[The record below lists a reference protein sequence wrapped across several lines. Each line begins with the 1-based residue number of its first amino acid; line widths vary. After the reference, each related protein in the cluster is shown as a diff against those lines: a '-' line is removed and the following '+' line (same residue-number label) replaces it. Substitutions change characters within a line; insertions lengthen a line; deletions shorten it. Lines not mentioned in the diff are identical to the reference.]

1 MARLFQK
8 TGSFAGD
15 YSGAAGVLR
24 DMGGMLIFCDAGACM
39 GGFLFGEDPK
49 GEKEEKRIFS
59 ASLREKQVVM
69 GFDKKLKKD
78 SVRTYQEA
86 GGAFVGLIGTPVA
99 AVVGS
104 DLGGLG
110 KEICRELY
118 HQGMTDKILPSLG
131 VETNGW
137 DYYDAGQEKA
147 YLAMAEML
155 IQEEAETI
163 ADVNVIGATSID
175 MWDYNQIA
183 DCVKL
188 LKKAGAENPVVWG
201 TSGCMEAIAGAKG
214 AKLNLAVSVS
224 AIKVVEKLHE
234 KYGTPFL
241 IGYPLGEKETVWW
254 VNQVKG
260 ILSGDECAPVT
271 DPTVHSIAVDFRRI
285 SDGKRAFI
293 IGEQLTSNAM
303 RRLFETEFDY
313 VHVDVASYFKMDR
326 TLMKENDFWIREE
339 EVLVRFLEEREPY
352 DLVIADPLC
361 FQFLPYEPKRKIA
374 YPHIAV
380 SSLFYLGK
388 SVNIFGKKASLYF
401 RKMLEE

>member
-24 DMGGMLIFCDAGACM
+24 DMGGMLIFCDSGACM

-78 SVRTYQEA
+78 ALRTYQEA

-118 HQGMTDKILPSLG
+118 HQGMTDQILPSLG

-147 YLAMAEML
+147 YLAMDEML
-155 IQEEAETI
+155 IQE
-163 ADVNVIGATSID
+163 D
-175 MWDYNQIA
+175 A
-183 DCVKL
+183 DCVNI

-241 IGYPLGEKETVWW
+241 IGYPLGEKETVRWA
-254 VNQVKG
+254 NQVKG

-303 RRLFETEFDY
+303 RRLLETEFDY

-326 TLMKENDFWIREE
+326 TLMKKNDFWIREE
-339 EVLVRFLEEREPY
+339 EVLVRFLEEQEPY
-352 DLVIADPLC
+352 DLVIADSLC

-380 SSLFYLGK
+380 SSLFYLGQ
-388 SVNIFGKKASLYF
+388 SVDIFGEKASLYF

>member
-1 MARLFQK
+1 
-8 TGSFAGD
+8 
-15 YSGAAGVLR
+15 
-24 DMGGMLIFCDAGACM
+24 
-39 GGFLFGEDPK
+39 
-49 GEKEEKRIFS
+49 
-59 ASLREKQVVM
+59 M

-78 SVRTYQEA
+78 ALRTYQEA

-118 HQGMTDKILPSLG
+118 HQGMTDQILPSLG

-147 YLAMAEML
+147 YLAMDEML
-155 IQEEAETI
+155 IQE
-163 ADVNVIGATSID
+163 D
-175 MWDYNQIA
+175 A
-183 DCVKL
+183 DCVNI

-241 IGYPLGEKETVWW
+241 IGYPLGEKETVRW

-303 RRLFETEFDY
+303 RRLLETEFDY

-326 TLMKENDFWIREE
+326 TLMKKNDFWIREE
-339 EVLVRFLEEREPY
+339 EVLVRFLEEQEPY

-380 SSLFYLGK
+380 SSLFYLGQ
-388 SVNIFGKKASLYF
+388 SVNIFGEKASLYF

>member
-78 SVRTYQEA
+78 AVRTYQEA

-147 YLAMAEML
+147 YLAMDEML
-155 IQEEAETI
+155 IQE
-163 ADVNVIGATSID
+163 D
-175 MWDYNQIA
+175 A
-183 DCVKL
+183 DCVNI

-388 SVNIFGKKASLYF
+388 SVNIFGEKASLYF

>member
-78 SVRTYQEA
+78 AVRTYQEA

-147 YLAMAEML
+147 YLAMDEML
-155 IQEEAETI
+155 IQE
-163 ADVNVIGATSID
+163 D
-175 MWDYNQIA
+175 A
-183 DCVKL
+183 DCVNI

-313 VHVDVASYFKMDR
+313 VHVDVASSFKMDR

>member
-78 SVRTYQEA
+78 AVRTYQEA

-147 YLAMAEML
+147 YLAMDEML
-155 IQEEAETI
+155 IQK
-163 ADVNVIGATSID
+163 D
-175 MWDYNQIA
+175 A
-183 DCVKL
+183 DCVNI

>member
-78 SVRTYQEA
+78 AVRTYQEA

-147 YLAMAEML
+147 YLAMDEML
-155 IQEEAETI
+155 IQE
-163 ADVNVIGATSID
+163 D
-175 MWDYNQIA
+175 A
-183 DCVKL
+183 DCVNI

>member
-78 SVRTYQEA
+78 AVRTYQEA

-147 YLAMAEML
+147 YLAMDEML
-155 IQEEAETI
+155 IQE
-163 ADVNVIGATSID
+163 D
-175 MWDYNQIA
+175 A
-183 DCVKL
+183 DCVNI

-339 EVLVRFLEEREPY
+339 VLVRFLEEREPY

-380 SSLFYLGK
+380 SRLFYLGK

>member
-78 SVRTYQEA
+78 VVRTYQEA

-155 IQEEAETI
+155 IQE
-163 ADVNVIGATSID
+163 D
-175 MWDYNQIA
+175 A
-183 DCVKL
+183 DCVNI

-388 SVNIFGKKASLYF
+388 SVNIFGEKASLYF